1 MNDTDREP
9 THPGALLREDVLPAA
24 GLPVAEVARRLRM
37 SRQSLH
43 RILAEDQPI
52 TPATALKLARLFGTT
67 PDLWLNMQSARDLW
81 EQRRTLV
88 DDLARITPLT
98 GERRGPAATA

>member
-1 MNDTDREP
+1 MRPMNSPIARAP

-24 GLPVAEVARRLRM
+24 GLSITEVASRLRM
-37 SRQSLH
+37 SRQTLH
-43 RILAEDQPI
+43 RILAEDRPI

-81 EQRRTLV
+81 EQRRALG
-88 DDLARITPLT
+88 DELASITPLT
-98 GERRGPAATA
+98 A